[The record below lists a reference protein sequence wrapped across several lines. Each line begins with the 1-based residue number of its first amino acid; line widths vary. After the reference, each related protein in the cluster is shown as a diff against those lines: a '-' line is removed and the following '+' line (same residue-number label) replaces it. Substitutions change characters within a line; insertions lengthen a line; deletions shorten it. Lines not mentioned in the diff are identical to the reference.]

1 MANASFKAFVLILA
15 MIRPVSQ
22 QDSIAKQNPRILSI
36 PGIVNPSGNIHY
48 WDDSPLFPKGIK
60 RSFWIYGVASGEI
73 RGKHA
78 HYKESQLLVAINGQL
93 RVSVENVNGE
103 VSYFSL
109 CSPGE
114 GLFVPPMNWVEVEFS
129 SGAVL
134 LGLADRE
141 FDEADYIRDKKDFGS
156 K

>member
-1 MANASFKAFVLILA
+1 MANVSFKAFVLILA
-15 MIRPVSQ
+15 MIQPVSQ

-36 PGIVNPSGNIHY
+36 PGIVNPSGNIYY
-48 WDDSPLFPKGIK
+48 WDDFSLFPKGIK
-60 RSFWIYGVASGEI
+60 RSFWISGVASGEI

-93 RVSVENVNGE
+93 RVSVENVKGE
-103 VSYFSL
+103 VSFFTLS
-109 CSPGE
+109 SPGE
-114 GLFVPPMNWVEVEFS
+114 GLFIPPMNWVEVKFS

-134 LGLADRE
+134 LGLADRQ